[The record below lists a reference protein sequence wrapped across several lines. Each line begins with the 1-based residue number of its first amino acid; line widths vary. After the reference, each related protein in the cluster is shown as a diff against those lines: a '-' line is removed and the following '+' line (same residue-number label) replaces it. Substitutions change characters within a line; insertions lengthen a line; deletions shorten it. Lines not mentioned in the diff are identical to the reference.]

1 MQYGHFDDA
10 LREYVIDTPRT
21 PLPWINYLGSEDFF
35 ALVSNTAGGYC
46 FYKDAR
52 LRRLT
57 RYRYNGSPLDA
68 DGFHI
73 YLRQEDGTLWNP
85 GWQPVQRELD
95 SYQCRH
101 GLGYTVIR
109 GSLGGITAEQTL
121 LVPRQ
126 DSCLLLQLELTN
138 TSEQER
144 HITVFPYIEFCLWDA
159 MDDSSNFQRN
169 FSTGEVEVT
178 PRAIYH
184 KTEYRERRDHYAVLW
199 ADRDYDGF
207 DTSRDAFLGVY
218 GSPAAPAA
226 AVSGRCTGSVAHG
239 WAPVGAME
247 FQLTLKPGEKQ
258 RILLGLGYVENPEAE
273 KFTAP
278 GVINKEKALAMME
291 KYSAPGSFDAA
302 LEALKEFW
310 GGLLSLY
317 QADTGDEKV
326 DRMVNIWNQYQCMVT
341 FNMSRSASYF
351 ESGMGRG
358 MGFRDSCQDL
368 LGFVHMIPEKA
379 RQRLLDIAATQF
391 PDGSAYHQYQ
401 PLTKKGNLAVGSGFN
416 DDPLW
421 LVAGTDAYLKETGDF
436 SILEAQVPFD
446 NDESL
451 AQPLLEHLRRSVHY
465 TITHLGPHG
474 LPLIGRADWN
484 DCLNLNCFSAHP
496 GESFQ
501 ITGPSEGPVAE
512 SVFIGGMFVKYGS
525 AYAELCG
532 KLGLAEEAAQV
543 GQAVGDME
551 KAVLTAGWDGAWFRR
566 AYDAYG
572 EPVGSHLCREGQI
585 FIEPQGMCVMAGI
598 GKESGQ
604 AAQALKSVEERLD
617 TKYGI
622 VLLQPAYT
630 QYYLNLGEIS
640 SYPPGY
646 KENAGIFC
654 HNNPW
659 IVCAEAEL
667 GHGDR
672 AFQVY
677 RRTCPAYTEAIS
689 EIHRT
694 EPYVYSQM
702 VAGRDAPT
710 FGEAKNSWLTGTAA
724 WTFLSISQSILGV
737 QPTLDGLRI
746 DPCVPES
753 WKNFRVRRCYRGAW
767 YEIHVTNPKGVQ
779 KGVAAVTV
787 DGAPISG
794 NVLPVAEPGSRVA
807 VEVTLG

>member
-1 MQYGHFDDA
+1 MAQLAEHWQQ
-10 LREYVIDTPRT
+10 L
-21 PLPWINYLGSEDFF
+21 L
-35 ALVSNTAGGYC
+35 SN
-46 FYKDAR
+46 
-52 LRRLT
+52 
-57 RYRYNGSPLDA
+57 
-68 DGFHI
+68 
-73 YLRQEDGTLWNP
+73 
-85 GWQPVQRELD
+85 
-95 SYQCRH
+95 
-101 GLGYTVIR
+101 
-109 GSLGGITAEQTL
+109 
-121 LVPRQ
+121 
-126 DSCLLLQLELTN
+126 
-138 TSEQER
+138 
-144 HITVFPYIEFCLWDA
+144 
-159 MDDSSNFQRN
+159 
-169 FSTGEVEVT
+169 
-178 PRAIYH
+178 
-184 KTEYRERRDHYAVLW
+184 
-199 ADRDYDGF
+199 
-207 DTSRDAFLGVY
+207 
-218 GSPAAPAA
+218 
-226 AVSGRCTGSVAHG
+226 
-239 WAPVGAME
+239 
-247 FQLTLKPGEKQ
+247 
-258 RILLGLGYVENPEAE
+258 
-273 KFTAP
+273 
-278 GVINKEKALAMME
+278 
-291 KYSAPGSFDAA
+291 YSAS
-302 LEALKEFW
+302 
-310 GGLLSLY
+310 
-317 QADTGDEKV
+317 TGDEKV

-379 RQRLLDIAATQF
+379 RERLLDIAATQF

-421 LVAGTDAYLKETGDF
+421 LVAGTDAYLRETGDF
-436 SILEAQVPFD
+436 SILEEQVPFD

-451 AQPLLEHLRRSVHY
+451 AAPFMEHLRRSVNY
-465 TITHLGPHG
+465 TMTHLGPHK

-512 SVFIGGMFVKYGS
+512 SVFIGGMFVKYGN
-525 AYAELCG
+525 AYINLCRH
-532 KLGLAEEAAQV
+532 LGLDREADEVSAAVAE
-543 GQAVGDME
+543 ME
-551 KAVLTAGWDGAWFRR
+551 KACLSAGWDGAWFRR

-572 EPVGSHLCREGQI
+572 APVGSKECKEGQI

-598 GKESGQ
+598 GKETGQ
-604 AAQALKSVEERLD
+604 AAQAMKSVEERLD

-630 QYYLNLGEIS
+630 EYYLNLGEIS

-702 VAGRDAPT
+702 IAGIDAPS

-724 WTFLSISQSILGV
+724 WTFLSISQAILGV
-737 QPTLDGLRI
+737 IPTLDGLML
-746 DPCVPES
+746 DPCVPGD
-753 WKNFRVRRCYRGAW
+753 WKEFTVCRKYRGAD
-767 YEIHVTNPKGVQ
+767 YSIRVCNPKGVQ
-779 KGVAAVTV
+779 KGVASVTV
-787 DGAPISG
+787 DGKQIPG
-794 NVLPVAEPGSRVA
+794 NVLPIAAAGTKVT
-807 VEVTLG
+807 VEVMLG